1 MSCIVEDDTE
11 KNTDVDSEVPTLE
24 ESARPLRNK
33 GKKLC
38 SAMPE
43 VADNLAASF
52 RSSVLVEKSFLPPL
66 LPLPGALCQI

>member
-43 VADNLAASF
+43 VADNPAASF
-52 RSSVLVEKSFLPPL
+52 RSSVLVEKSFMSPL
-66 LPLPGALCQI
+66 LPLPRALCQI